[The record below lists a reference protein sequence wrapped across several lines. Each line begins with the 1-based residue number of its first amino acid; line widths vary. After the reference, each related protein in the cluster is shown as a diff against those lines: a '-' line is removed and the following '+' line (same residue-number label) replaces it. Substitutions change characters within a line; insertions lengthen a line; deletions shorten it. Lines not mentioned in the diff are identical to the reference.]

1 MESLIYEE
9 RLKIGKFFKFI
20 WIALGALF
28 VIEIVY
34 MLYQKELQA
43 SLVIGLT
50 FIGVYILFFAVVPK
64 KLQIFKDRI
73 VVVCGFFKINMYAKD
88 IEKIEILPP
97 QSAYASMKG
106 ARFATA
112 NGQDCLLVKR
122 FKKSSIIIQPN
133 DTEKFIKVI
142 NQTFEIFVENN

>member
-1 MESLIYEE
+1 MENLIYEE

-34 MLYQKELQA
+34 MVYQKEFQA

-88 IEKIEILPP
+88 IE
-97 QSAYASMKG
+97 
-106 ARFATA
+106 
-112 NGQDCLLVKR
+112 
-122 FKKSSIIIQPN
+122 
-133 DTEKFIKVI
+133 
-142 NQTFEIFVENN
+142 